1 MVQSVARETGLGQ
14 GELRGKEEGIAV
26 HRKLDD
32 ADNRLNGDSIQHKS
46 CLHKETIKKIS
57 NVHGIS
63 LFFLAAYK
71 TKMLP
76 RIEIISLV

>member
-32 ADNRLNGDSIQHKS
+32 ADNRLNGD
-46 CLHKETIKKIS
+46 IKNTAQKP
-57 NVHGIS
+57 
-63 LFFLAAYK
+63 FA
-71 TKMLP
+71 
-76 RIEIISLV
+76 